1 MGPLRQPAQLAVVLA
16 AELQVVAVEQQ
27 VPAEQL
33 EQLEQLEQR
42 APQVVEP
49 RRLRR
54 AAAAVVPRQRPVRST
69 RWS

>member
-1 MGPLRQPAQLAVVLA
+1 VAPLRQPAQLAVVLA
-16 AELQVVAVEQQ
+16 AELQVVAVEQLEQ
-27 VPAEQL
+27 RVPAEQL
-33 EQLEQLEQR
+33 EQL

-54 AAAAVVPRQRPVRST
+54 AADAVVPRQRPVRST

>member
-1 MGPLRQPAQLAVVLA
+1 MGPLRLPAQLAVVLA

-33 EQLEQLEQR
+33 EHLGRR

-54 AAAAVVPRQRPVRST
+54 AADAVVPRQRPVRST
-69 RWS
+69 PW